1 MAYQQGFP
9 ESGSPQIT
17 LLAGAV
23 YILLILAGTAAAIG
37 LTLRTLHVPLDW
49 DSRIQW
55 LRDRPWSWRTGLG
68 VTAMIGLLVCLTTAI
83 SSCLTHPRET
93 SLILLQGL
101 LVDLTG
107 LVAIAAV
114 ISSKDWEWRSAFGMT
129 SRPLQFLKPA
139 TTFYLALMPFVLF
152 SSLVYQGILFANG
165 YPPSLQDIALL
176 ISGDHPLWLRVF
188 MIFLAIVIAPL
199 FEECLFRGILLPLV
213 IRRLGLGTGIFAVSL
228 IFASIHVHLPSLIPL
243 TVVAVGFSLAYLY
256 SKSLWVPIIM
266 HGLFN
271 GVNLALLIFVRH

>member
-1 MAYQQGFP
+1 MAYHQGFP
-9 ESGSPQIT
+9 ESGASQIT

-23 YILLILAGTAAAIG
+23 YIFLILAGTATAVG
-37 LTLRTLHVPLDW
+37 LTLRTLKVPLDW
-49 DSRIQW
+49 NSRIQW
-55 LRDRPWSWRTGLG
+55 ILDRPWSWRTGLG
-68 VTAMIGLLVCLTTAI
+68 VAAMIGLLVCLTTAI
-83 SSCLTHPRET
+83 SSGMTHPRET
-93 SLILLQGL
+93 SLVLLQGL
-101 LVDLTG
+101 LGDLTG
-107 LVAIAAV
+107 LAAIAAV
-114 ISSKDWEWRSAFGMT
+114 ISSRGWKWRSAFGMT
-129 SRPLQFLKPA
+129 SHPMHFLKPA

-228 IFASIHVHLPSLIPL
+228 IFASIHMHLPSLIPL
-243 TVVAVGFSLAYLY
+243 TVVAIGFSLAYLY
-256 SKSLWVPIIM
+256 SKSLWVPIFM